1 MQKSVNC
8 RAKAMDPHKSLDE
21 THKEKLKQNWS
32 VFYAA

>member
-32 VFYAA
+32 VFYVA